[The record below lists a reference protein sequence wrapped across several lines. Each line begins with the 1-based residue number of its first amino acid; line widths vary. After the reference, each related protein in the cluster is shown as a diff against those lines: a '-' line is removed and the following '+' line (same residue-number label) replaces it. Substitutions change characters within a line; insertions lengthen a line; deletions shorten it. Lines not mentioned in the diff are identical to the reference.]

1 MTLHLIAGVMNR
13 QNNVCFPCLL
23 MSKKEISSF
32 LSYSKTYEWPINEK
46 CKKALIYLIYEI
58 IGFQNCKPLFF
69 MVFSNTYSLVAYPPS
84 SLHPGPIQ
92 GSKSWVCGQGTL
104 RSNWA
109 FSILC
114 LIRLPFSQVAELQ
127 ADHGDQLE

>member
-1 MTLHLIAGVMNR
+1 MFIKALCLTLSSFIF
-13 QNNVCFPCLL
+13 CFPHRDLQTL
-23 MSKKEISSF
+23 NTF
-32 LSYSKTYEWPINEK
+32 L
-46 CKKALIYLIYEI
+46 
-58 IGFQNCKPLFF
+58 
-69 MVFSNTYSLVAYPPS
+69 PS
-84 SLHPGPIQ
+84 SLHPGPMQ

-104 RSNWA
+104 KSSWA